1 LPKPPELDRLRVVLV
16 ATRNPLNIGAA
27 ARAMSNFGCS
37 HLRVVNPYEPA
48 FREARSAVGAS
59 SVLADAEQFKSVAE
73 AVADCTLVV
82 GTTAVRHREL
92 QHALR
97 RLEDGARLIRRR
109 LGSGRTTPQSGASRV
124 ALMFGS
130 EKVGLSNE
138 DLSHCHWL
146 MRIPTHE
153 KNISMNLGQA
163 VAVCLYELVR
173 DPKAARQPEK
183 LALATTAEVERIT
196 MVLLEALHVSG
207 YIDLRRVADAEQRIR
222 RLVRR
227 LRLPAR
233 DSILWLGILR
243 QLLWKMR
250 SGQVKDRDNDPEAK
264 SANKG

>member
-1 LPKPPELDRLRVVLV
+1 LPKPPEFDHLRVVLV

-27 ARAMSNFGCS
+27 ARAMSNFGCA

-59 SVLADAEQFKSVAE
+59 AVLADADQFKTVAE

-82 GTTAVRHREL
+82 GTTAVRHRDL
-92 QHALR
+92 QHELR
-97 RLEDGARLIRRR
+97 RLEDGGRLIRRR
-109 LGSGRTTPQSGASRV
+109 LGSGRI

-138 DLSHCHWL
+138 DMSHCHWL

-173 DPKAARQPEK
+173 DPKAMRQPEK
-183 LALATTAEVERIT
+183 LPLAAAVEVERIT
-196 MVLLEALHVSG
+196 TVLLEALHVSG
-207 YIDLRRVADAEQRIR
+207 YIDLRRVADANERIR

-233 DSILWLGILR
+233 DSILWLGIFR
-243 QLLWKMR
+243 QILWKMR
-250 SGQVKDRDNDPEAK
+250 SGQYPEPK
-264 SANKG
+264 GGNKN